1 VRTFSLA
8 ADPRR
13 FKHRDCPDCKGE
25 AVNGLFNPAILRQ
38 TSAQA
43 KQEPK
48 GEIMTPQAAT
58 RQPAAPQTP
67 PLPQAKPEALGLSP
81 VRLQRMSDAFKR
93 EIDKGTLPGATVM
106 VARRGQ
112 IGWFEALGRQSPA
125 ASAPMAHNSIF
136 RIFSMTKPIV
146 SVGIMMLV
154 EEGHFVLSDPV
165 AKFIPEFAG
174 QKVGVENNG
183 KLEFVP
189 LKGAMTVQ
197 DLLRHTSG
205 ITYDHT
211 GNGLVQQ
218 LYQQSRLRSR
228 KITNAEHA
236 ALVASLPLMCQPGAE
251 WNYSRST
258 DILGRIIEIV
268 SGKTLAAFLTERI
281 LAPLQMTETAFHTAS
296 ENAGR
301 LAEPFPVDPWS
312 GEKVELF
319 NMLEKPVM
327 ESGGGG
333 LVSTTMDY
341 ARFCQMLLNGGV
353 LDGNRLIGRKTLEL
367 MASDHLG
374 PTIKAD
380 SILMPAGHGFGL
392 GFAVRTS
399 KGLAPF
405 PGSLGEF
412 FWSGMAGTFFW
423 IDPVEQMFVVFMMQ
437 GPAQRHYIRTLLRDL
452 VHAAV
457 E

>member
-1 VRTFSLA
+1 MTAQTA
-8 ADPRR
+8 AR
-13 FKHRDCPDCKGE
+13 H
-25 AVNGLFNPAILRQ
+25 
-38 TSAQA
+38 
-43 KQEPK
+43 
-48 GEIMTPQAAT
+48 AAT
-58 RQPAAPQTP
+58 PQTP
-67 PLPQAKPEALGLSP
+67 PLPQAKPESLGLSP

-93 EIDKGTLPGATVM
+93 EIDKGTVPGVTVM

-125 ASAPMAHNSIF
+125 SPTPMARDSLF

-154 EEGHFVLSDPV
+154 EDGHFLLSDPV
-165 AKFIPEFAG
+165 AKFIPEFAA

-183 KLEFVP
+183 KLELVP
-189 LKGAMTVQ
+189 LKRPMTIQ

-228 KITNAEHA
+228 KISNAEHA
-236 ALVASLPLMCQPGAE
+236 ALVASMPLMCQPGAE

-258 DILGRIIEIV
+258 DILGRIIEVV
-268 SGKTLAAFLTERI
+268 SGKSLSAFLTERI
-281 LAPLQMTETAFHTAS
+281 LAPLQMAETAFHTGE

-301 LAEPFPVDPWS
+301 LAEPFPNDPWT
-312 GEKVELF
+312 GEKVQLF
-319 NMLEKPVM
+319 NMLDKPVM

-341 ARFCQMLLNGGV
+341 ARFSQMLLNGGV
-353 LDGNRLIGRKTLEL
+353 LDGNRIVGRKTLQL

-374 PTIKAD
+374 PEVKVC
-380 SILMPAGHGFGL
+380 SPLMPAGHGFGL
-392 GFAVRTS
+392 GFAVRTHQ
-399 KGLAPF
+399 GLAPF
-405 PGSLGEF
+405 PGSPGQF
-412 FWSGMAGTFFW
+412 FWSGMAGTFFF
-423 IDPVEQMFVVFMMQ
+423 IDPSEDLFTVFMMQ
-437 GPAQRHYIRTLLRDL
+437 GPGQREYIRSMLRNL
-452 VHAAV
+452 VYAAV

>member
-1 VRTFSLA
+1 MNPQTA
-8 ADPRR
+8 AR
-13 FKHRDCPDCKGE
+13 H
-25 AVNGLFNPAILRQ
+25 
-38 TSAQA
+38 
-43 KQEPK
+43 
-48 GEIMTPQAAT
+48 TP
-58 RQPAAPQTP
+58 APQTP
-67 PLPQAKPEALGLSP
+67 PLPQAKPESLGLSF

-93 EIDKGTLPGATVM
+93 DIDKGTIPGVTVM

-112 IGWFEALGRQSPA
+112 IGWFDALGKQNPA

-136 RIFSMTKPIV
+136 RIFSMTKPVV
-146 SVGIMMLV
+146 SVGIMMLL
-154 EEGHFVLSDPV
+154 EEGHLLLSDPI
-165 AKFIPEFAG
+165 AKYIPEFSN

-183 KLEFVP
+183 KLELVP
-189 LKGAMTVQ
+189 LTRPITIQ

-236 ALVASLPLMCQPGAE
+236 TLVASLPLMCQPGAE

-258 DILGRIIEIV
+258 DILGRIIEVI
-268 SGKTLAAFLTERI
+268 SGKSLSAFLTERI
-281 LAPLQMTETAFHTAS
+281 LAPLQMAETAFHTGE

-301 LAEPFPVDPWS
+301 LAEAFPTDPWS
-312 GEKVELF
+312 GEKVQLF
-319 NMLEKPVM
+319 NMLEKPAM

-353 LDGNRLIGRKTLEL
+353 LDGNRIIGRKTLQL

-374 PTIKAD
+374 PKVK
-380 SILMPAGHGFGL
+380 LEGPMVPPGHSFGL
-392 GFAVRTS
+392 GFAVRTHE
-399 KGLAPF
+399 GMAPF
-405 PGSLGEF
+405 AGSIGQF
-412 FWSGMAGTFFW
+412 YWSGVAGTFFW
-423 IDPVEQMFVVFMMQ
+423 IDPKEELFAVFMSQ
-437 GPAQRHYIRTLLRDL
+437 GPGQREYFRTQLRSL
-452 VHAAV
+452 VYAAV

>member
-1 VRTFSLA
+1 
-8 ADPRR
+8 
-13 FKHRDCPDCKGE
+13 
-25 AVNGLFNPAILRQ
+25 
-38 TSAQA
+38 
-43 KQEPK
+43 
-48 GEIMTPQAAT
+48 MT
-58 RQPAAPQTP
+58 
-67 PLPQAKPEALGLSP
+67 
-81 VRLQRMSDAFKR
+81 
-93 EIDKGTLPGATVM
+93 I
-106 VARRGQ
+106 
-112 IGWFEALGRQSPA
+112 
-125 ASAPMAHNSIF
+125 
-136 RIFSMTKPIV
+136 
-146 SVGIMMLV
+146 
-154 EEGHFVLSDPV
+154 
-165 AKFIPEFAG
+165 
-174 QKVGVENNG
+174 
-183 KLEFVP
+183 
-189 LKGAMTVQ
+189 Q

-258 DILGRIIEIV
+258 DILGRIIEVV
-268 SGKTLAAFLTERI
+268 SGKTLGAFLTERI
-281 LAPLQMTETAFHTAS
+281 LAPLQMTETAFHTGH

-353 LDGNRLIGRKTLEL
+353 LDGVRIIGRKTLEL

-374 PTIKAD
+374 PTVKIDCHPDAGRPRLR
-380 SILMPAGHGFGL
+380 SRLRGAHRQGHGAVPGL
-392 GFAVRTS
+392 ARPVLLERHGRDVLLDRSGGRAVRRVHDA
-399 KGLAPF
+399 GPGPAPLYPHPAARPRVRGGGVTDCRSLRSEI
-405 PGSLGEF
+405 PGS
-412 FWSGMAGTFFW
+412 
-423 IDPVEQMFVVFMMQ
+423 
-437 GPAQRHYIRTLLRDL
+437 R
-452 VHAAV
+452 
-457 E
+457 

>member
-1 VRTFSLA
+1 MTAQTA
-8 ADPRR
+8 A
-13 FKHRDCPDCKGE
+13 KH
-25 AVNGLFNPAILRQ
+25 A
-38 TSAQA
+38 
-43 KQEPK
+43 
-48 GEIMTPQAAT
+48 
-58 RQPAAPQTP
+58 AAPQTP
-67 PLPQAKPEALGLSP
+67 PLPQAKPESLGLSA
-81 VRLQRMSDAFKR
+81 VRLQRMSDALKR
-93 EIDKGTLPGATVM
+93 EIDKGTVPGVTVM

-146 SVGIMMLV
+146 SAGIMMLI
-154 EEGHFVLSDPV
+154 EDGHFLLSDPV

-183 KLEFVP
+183 KLDLVP
-189 LKGAMTVQ
+189 LKRAMTIQ

-258 DILGRIIEIV
+258 DILGRIIEVV
-268 SGKTLAAFLTERI
+268 SGKTLSAFLTERI
-281 LAPLQMTETAFHTAS
+281 LAPLQMAETAFHTGQ

-301 LAEPFPVDPWS
+301 LAEPFPTDPWN
-312 GEKVELF
+312 GEKVQLF

-341 ARFCQMLLNGGV
+341 ARFCQMLLNGGA
-353 LDGNRLIGRKTLEL
+353 LDGNRIIGRKTLEL

-374 PTIKAD
+374 PEVKAE
-380 SILMPAGHGFGL
+380 SPLMPAGHGFGL
-392 GFAVRTS
+392 GFAVRTTR
-399 KGLAPF
+399 GMAPF

-423 IDPVEQMFVVFMMQ
+423 IDPVEDMFVVFMTQ
-437 GPAQRHYIRTLLRDL
+437 GPGQRQYTRTLVRNL
-452 VHAAV
+452 VHATL